1 MRKKLIDNVLA
12 HLPPKRIYDIF
23 QLKNKYIK
31 TKASFESFLYLDETN
46 LIEDNIK
53 INPNKIKLK

>member
-1 MRKKLIDNVLA
+1 MRKKIYDNVLP
-12 HLPPKRIYDIF
+12 HLPTNRIYNMF
-23 QLKNKYIK
+23 KLKNIYIK

-53 INPNKIKLK
+53 INPNKIKIK